1 MAADFVSYGKASAS
15 RPDLHGRPGINPLSL
30 ESERSLTVRPFHA
43 AGSAWE
49 YCRRILRAPAWR
61 ARPELEIVVSWG
73 RKISAADR
81 EANLD
86 SISEAAAHADIVV
99 VSIHAHRRGKW
110 LTQFAHHAIERGANV
125 IFVTGPHEIRGV
137 ELYRGRPI
145 FYSMGDC
152 AFELE
157 YILRL
162 PAEAYE
168 SVGLSADASIEE
180 LRSRI
185 GPLVELLRDRRAF
198 EGFVSRITVANGNL
212 TRIQLL
218 PIDLQFDGG
227 PDRRG
232 RPKLAPA
239 ELGERIVAAVAAKSK
254 KLGVRIRYDRGS
266 NRGEVCL

>member
-43 AGSAWE
+43 AASAWE

-81 EANLD
+81 KANLE
-86 SISEAAAHADIVV
+86 SISEAAANADIVV

-110 LTQFAHHAIERGANV
+110 LAQFAHHAIERGANV
-125 IFVTGPHEIRGV
+125 IFVTGPHEVRGV

-145 FYSMGDC
+145 FYSMGAC

-157 YILRL
+157 YIRT
-162 PAEAYE
+162 P
-168 SVGLSADASIEE
+168 S
-180 LRSRI
+180 
-185 GPLVELLRDRRAF
+185 
-198 EGFVSRITVANGNL
+198 
-212 TRIQLL
+212 
-218 PIDLQFDGG
+218 
-227 PDRRG
+227 RRG
-232 RPKLAPA
+232 L
-239 ELGERIVAAVAAKSK
+239 
-254 KLGVRIRYDRGS
+254 
-266 NRGEVCL
+266 

>member
-1 MAADFVSYGKASAS
+1 MRRGG
-15 RPDLHGRPGINPLSL
+15 HGS
-30 ESERSLTVRPFHA
+30 
-43 AGSAWE
+43 
-49 YCRRILRAPAWR
+49 
-61 ARPELEIVVSWG
+61 IVDVSWG

-81 EANLD
+81 KANLD
-86 SISEAAAHADIVV
+86 SISEAAANADIVV

-110 LTQFAHHAIERGANV
+110 LTQFAHHAIERGAYV
-125 IFVTGPHEIRGV
+125 IFVTGPQEIRGV

-168 SVGLSADASIEE
+168 SVGLPANPSIEE
-180 LRSRI
+180 FRSRI
-185 GPLVELLRDRRAF
+185 GPLAELLRDRRAF

-212 TRIQLL
+212 ARIQLL

-232 RPKLAPA
+232 RPKLASA